1 MTAMT
6 SEELGISSPA
16 EKVAAARR
24 RDATKRVRWVRDKLT
39 STSGTPAFDYEL
51 LRQFAQNRQ
60 SASMAIL
67 LLIAT
72 VGFLSGLWTGLLLA
86 GTWTLAVAG
95 VHTIVIGP
103 AARDVCRDRPGNN
116 RGRARL
122 CAARRHAQFHPRR
135 DDSHGAGLFHHAG
148 AAALFDHTRDP

>member
-6 SEELGISSPA
+6 SQELGISTPA
-16 EKVAAARR
+16 EKAAAARR

-72 VGFLSGLWTGLLLA
+72 VGFLSGLWTGPLPAGAWTVGVLAIHAAILAQCRRLLA
-86 GTWTLAVAG
+86 
-95 VHTIVIGP
+95 
-103 AARDVCRDRPGNN
+103 
-116 RGRARL
+116 
-122 CAARRHAQFHPRR
+122 
-135 DDSHGAGLFHHAG
+135 
-148 AAALFDHTRDP
+148 